1 MYHNIITEDILDIY
15 NILSSNNK
23 KSEIQKL
30 NLKFILIKLLNFS
43 KHLSHLMVIFLL
55 MILALI

>member
-30 NLKFILIKLLNFS
+30 NLKFILIKLFKFFKTS
-43 KHLSHLMVIFLL
+43 ISS
-55 MILALI
+55 